1 MHATETKA
9 RKERGGNAPVNME
22 RDREII
28 RTTRN
33 KEEKHMRTHDR
44 ERERERER
52 KRENVIMCD
61 RKCVARGRGKQDRN
75 STTKDCQKVDQR
87 MLIFCKAVLCLREN
101 KVCLRE
107 SDGVNEHTRD

>member
-22 RDREII
+22 RDREIT

-33 KEEKHMRTHDR
+33 TERIHMSMQDR

-52 KRENVIMCD
+52 KRENVIMCE
-61 RKCVARGRGKQDRN
+61 RKCVARRRGKQDRN
-75 STTKDCQKVDQR
+75 TTTKDCQKDDQR
-87 MLIFCKAVLCLREN
+87 MLMLNGKQIRKGNFANRFYVTGRIWF
-101 KVCLRE
+101 V
-107 SDGVNEHTRD
+107 